1 MRDRTRLPG
10 RLARGAFLM
19 AALLALACG
28 RSSGHTRRS
37 PADYPPPPPESHGE
51 ILGADRQ
58 TPHDKLMTGP
68 RVGTGG
74 VTPAGSAT
82 SEPKK

>member
-1 MRDRTRLPG
+1 MDGTRFTG
-10 RLARGAFLM
+10 RLVRGALLM
-19 AALLALACG
+19 TVSFTCACG
-28 RSSGHTRRS
+28 RSGGQTRRP
-37 PADYPPPPPESHGE
+37 PADYPPPPRESQGE

-58 TPHDKLMTGP
+58 TPSDKLMTGP